1 MNLLRN
7 ERVVWSVYFLPGV
20 LILWGQMRC
29 STCGEDLRE
38 HETACPTCGAAVLK
52 RPAVRPMGLEVRS
65 CPRCGHVGTGVKHF
79 QRPVNVG
86 VLLGISVFFW
96 FTFGLGGLAYY
107 VARRKRMVCEQCGLG
122 WQHARIPGPGFG
134 GPPPLADSAGTDPV
148 GHSTGT
154 GAERGLPRKGLGRR
168 VVGIAT
174 VLFAAL
180 MVAIGVAGFE
190 PELIAVGGVA
200 GALGTTSI
208 WWGVQAREA
217 RRRALMARLQ
227 QRVLLFAT
235 EKGGTLTVTE
245 VAASLN
251 LSLSAAEDVLDSM
264 DDGLRVRSDVTSQG
278 IIVYEFPELTHHPR
292 LKSESTG

>member
-1 MNLLRN
+1 M
-7 ERVVWSVYFLPGV
+7 
-20 LILWGQMRC
+20 
-29 STCGEDLRE
+29 
-38 HETACPTCGAAVLK
+38 
-52 RPAVRPMGLEVRS
+52 VRPTGLEVRS

-96 FTFGLGGLAYY
+96 FTAGLGGLLYY
-107 VARRKRMVCEQCGLG
+107 VARRKRMICAQCGLG

-134 GPPPLADSAGTDPV
+134 DPPPLAASAGTDPV
-148 GHSTGT
+148 DHSTGT
-154 GAERGLPRKGLGRR
+154 GAERGLPRRGLGRR
-168 VVGIAT
+168 VVGIAG
-174 VLFAAL
+174 VILAAI
-180 MVAIGVAGFE
+180 MVSVGV
-190 PELIAVGGVA
+190 VGLDLEVIMMGGMM
-200 GALGTTSI
+200 GALGTATT
-208 WWGVQAREA
+208 WWGLQAREA

-227 QRVLLFAT
+227 RRVLLFAT

-278 IIVYEFPELTHHPR
+278 IIVYEFPELRHHPR